1 MSAVAAG
8 VSNTRRTM
16 VTICAMSAT
25 IMQALDTTIAN
36 VALPYMQ
43 GSLSA
48 SLDQI
53 NWVLTSYIVASAIMT
68 APIGWVAERF
78 GRKRLFIVCAAGFT
92 VASMLCGLAQ
102 NIEQMVGFRLLQGA
116 FGAALVPLSQSIM
129 LDSYS
134 AAERGSAMAIWG
146 IGVMLGP
153 IMGPTLGAWLTDNYS
168 WHWVFFIN
176 LPIGIL
182 TVAGL
187 IAFMDE
193 SKQQSNRRFDW
204 FGFLALALGIGS
216 LQLMLD
222 RGEQVGWFDS
232 SEIVGEAIVSAVGF
246 YFFLAHSLTTA
257 TPFVRLELFK
267 DRNFVAGCLFM
278 VVIGVVLF
286 GTMALVTP
294 FMQNVIG
301 YPILT
306 AGILLAA
313 RGVGTLIAMIIVGR
327 LLTMIEARYLVLGG
341 LALATY
347 TLSQMVSFTD
357 QTSSQTIV
365 TASIIQGFGLGLVF
379 VPLSTAAFTTLPDR
393 LRTEGTAIL
402 TLVRNIGSSIGIS
415 MVIAQLTNS
424 TIRMHAN
431 LVEQVTPFN
440 NALQMPDVASILS
453 MVTDSGRAMMDLI
466 ITQQASITAYAND
479 FNLLMYLTM
488 ATIPLVFFIGS
499 SKVARMSGGS
509 AATHALE

>member
-466 ITQQASITAYAND
+466 ITQQASIIAYAND